1 MKLASKKKVT
11 TLFGWII
18 KLWPF
23 SGWGWSCRYCH
34 SELVF
39 SNGEWFSS
47 RDINGTAFSVGPPH
61 GDKPDWYDYI
71 EIPMSKE
78 EENRV
83 MKWCE
88 RELFNEDGS
97 KCKYDIVGVLLSFLP
112 IPINWQNSNKW
123 FCSEVC
129 CAALQVGGW
138 LAGYSAATISPLRLS
153 KFLGQ
158 EINRRKYGKMSMF
171 YRTGK

>member
-1 MKLASKKKVT
+1 MQLASKRKVNT
-11 TLFGWII
+11 PFGWII

-23 SGWGWSCRYCH
+23 SGWGWTCRYCH

-61 GDKPDWYDYI
+61 GDKPEWYDYI
-71 EIPMSKE
+71 NVPMTQAE
-78 EENRV
+78 EEWI

-88 RELFNEDGS
+88 RELYNTDGS
-97 KCKYDIVGVLLSFLP
+97 KCKYDIIGVLLSFLP
-112 IPINWQNSNKW
+112 FPIAWQNSRKW

-138 LAGYSAATISPLRLS
+138 LAGYTPAYMSPLRLA
-153 KFLGQ
+153 KFLKD
-158 EINRRKYGKMSMF
+158 EIYRRNYGILSVFHK
-171 YRTGK
+171 RR

>member
-1 MKLASKKKVT
+1 MQLASKRKAT

-23 SGWGWSCRYCH
+23 SGWGWTCRFTH

-39 SNGEWFSS
+39 SNGEWYSS

-61 GDKPDWYDYI
+61 GDKPEWYDYVN
-71 EIPMSKE
+71 IPMTPE

-88 RELFNEDGS
+88 REIFNEDGS
-97 KCKYDIVGVLLSFLP
+97 KCKYDLIGVLLSFFP
-112 IPINWQNSNKW
+112 IPIAWQNSKKW

-129 CAALQVGGW
+129 CAALQVAGW
-138 LAGYSAATISPLRLS
+138 LSGFTPATISPLRLH
-153 KFLGQ
+153 KFLKD
-158 EINRRKYGKMSMF
+158 EIERRTYGYMSV
-171 YRTGK
+171 YRRSR